1 MRLLKYALPPL
12 SCPRCF
18 YPQPKLLQRDV
29 SVGTRAAVT
38 GPPPQI
44 ELHTRFVD
52 VLLVRVPPATLSNG
66 ACITNRSISD
76 SGGGSYEP
84 SGRRQRHTARSS
96 FRVGK
101 YVYAPQVERHAP
113 LVRASCTTVHG
124 TRRGENSPNQACSGG
139 SRSRNRPPAGF
150 HPRLSSELHCAL
162 RPTATEASLHC

>member
-44 ELHTRFVD
+44 RAAYEICGCAAGACTTRHTLQR
-52 VLLVRVPPATLSNG
+52 R

-76 SGGGSYEP
+76 SCGGSYEP

-113 LVRASCTTVHG
+113 LVRASCTTVHD

-139 SRSRNRPPAGF
+139 TRARGF
-150 HPRLSSELHCAL
+150 APTPNFASSVFSVCVVNVFNIYAFD
-162 RPTATEASLHC
+162 C